1 MWTLPASSTP
11 NVTSIP
17 EGWVLRLDDR
27 GVANL
32 GHHTRHH
39 VVEIVAVKRPT
50 AGVVG
55 VEGDGDATH
64 RRHQDGIS
72 HGTCELGTVY
82 RDHLESV
89 TMKVHRVRHHRV
101 VQHLDCHTLAR
112 GDHQRVYVG
121 PVFAIHRPGI
131 RRHATGEYHSMR
143 HVGRA

>member
-32 GHHTRHH
+32 GHHACHH
-39 VVEIVAVKRPT
+39 VVQVVAVKRPT
-50 AGVVG
+50 AGIVC
-55 VEGDGDATH
+55 VEGDGDAAH

-72 HGTCELGTVY
+72 HGTCEWDTIY

-89 TMKVHRVRHHRV
+89 TMKMHRMRHHRV
-101 VQHLDCHTLAR
+101 VHHLDRHALAGVDHER
-112 GDHQRVYVG
+112 GYVG
-121 PVFAIHRPGI
+121 PVFAIQRPGI
-131 RRHATGEYHSMR
+131 R
-143 HVGRA
+143 